1 MYAFRVE
8 TKFLSNIDS
17 HYGSTNCILTQ
28 KLISAFVDE
37 LQIESAELSD
47 SGVYQCMVR
56 TDLGEDTSYVKLNV
70 MKKRTTTTTT
80 TTTSTTTTTAPAT
93 TTVLTRSEF

>member
-1 MYAFRVE
+1 
-8 TKFLSNIDS
+8 
-17 HYGSTNCILTQ
+17 
-28 KLISAFVDE
+28 
-37 LQIESAELSD
+37 
-47 SGVYQCMVR
+47 MVR

-80 TTTSTTTTTAPAT
+80 TTTSTTTTTAPAP